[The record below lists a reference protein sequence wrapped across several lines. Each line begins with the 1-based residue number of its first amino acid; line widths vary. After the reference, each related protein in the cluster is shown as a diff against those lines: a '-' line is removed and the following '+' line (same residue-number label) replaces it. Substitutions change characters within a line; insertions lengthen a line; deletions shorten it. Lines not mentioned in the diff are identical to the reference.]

1 MGNDEPGTQQGLRG
15 EPHDGADARTQ
26 LAEWLGLEP
35 GRLSELPQQSI
46 EVLLGLV
53 EAARTDQGLR
63 RPLRDLEASGTR
75 SDAFATAHHRDL
87 DADLRDLA
95 AQERD
100 VAAELRDLAA
110 GDLDRLAGNRA
121 DSDRQYATDERA
133 RGASGGAEAAENRAQ
148 AINDR
153 KLAAD
158 DRVEAEKDRE
168 GQARGAS
175 GTELDTF
182 ASAGEGHIAGRD
194 RDLAAQGRDVAAE
207 LRDLRAGLRAAS
219 DRQHAADEGARAA
232 SGGTGAAENRN
243 RAINDRRI
251 AADDRSLDS
260 HDRKAAAYDRAQAAR
275 DREDSGIDE
284 LTGALRRGTGLA
296 AIEREIDRARRLQ
309 VELVAAY
316 VDVDGL
322 KAENDTRGHAA
333 GDTLLV
339 AVAGALRASLRTYD
353 VITRVGGDEF
363 LCVLS
368 GITVEYARLRFEAA
382 SAKLAANPSGA
393 SFTVGFAQLR
403 ADESGNDLV
412 YRADADLL
420 KARSRR

>member
-1 MGNDEPGTQQGLRG
+1 MGNTDPGAQQGVRG
-15 EPHDGADARTQ
+15 ESHDGENARTQ

-35 GRLSELPQQSI
+35 DSLRALPQESI
-46 EVLLGLV
+46 EVLLGLI
-53 EAARTDQGLR
+53 EAARTDPGLR
-63 RPLRDLEASGTR
+63 RPLRDLGDPGMD

-100 VAAELRDLAA
+100 VAAELRDLTA
-110 GDLDRLAGNRA
+110 GDLDRLAGHRA
-121 DSDRQYATDERA
+121 ESDRQYATDERA

-158 DRVEAEKDRE
+158 DRVQAEKDRE
-168 GQARGAS
+168 GQPSGAS
-175 GTELDTF
+175 GTEPETF
-182 ASAGEGHIAGRD
+182 ESTGEGHVAGRD

-219 DRQHAADEGARAA
+219 DRQYAADEGARAA
-232 SGGTGAAENRN
+232 SGGAGAAQNRT
-243 RAINDRRI
+243 RASNDRRI

-296 AIEREIDRARRLQ
+296 AIGREIDRARRLQ

-322 KAENDTRGHAA
+322 KVENDTRGHAA

-363 LCVLS
+363 ICVLS
-368 GITVEYARLRFEAA
+368 GITIEYARLRFEAA
-382 SAKLAANPSGA
+382 SGKLAADPAGT
-393 SFTVGFAQLR
+393 SFTVGFAQLQ
-403 ADESGNDLV
+403 AEESANDLI

>member
-1 MGNDEPGTQQGLRG
+1 MGDDEPGAQQELRE

-35 GRLSELPQQSI
+35 RTLSDLPQQSI
-46 EVLLGLV
+46 EVLLGLI
-53 EAARTDQGLR
+53 EAARKDHGLR
-63 RPLRDLEASGTR
+63 RPLRDLGAPGTV

-110 GDLDRLAGNRA
+110 GDLDRLAGHRA

-133 RGASGGAEAAENRAQ
+133 RGASGGAEAADNRAQ

-158 DRVEAEKDRE
+158 DRIQAERDRE
-168 GQARGAS
+168 GQVRGAS

-182 ASAGEGHIAGRD
+182 ASAGEGHVAGRD

-232 SGGTGAAENRN
+232 SGGTGAAENRT

-309 VELVAAY
+309 VELLAAY

-368 GITVEYARLRFEAA
+368 GITIEYARLRFEAA
-382 SAKLAANPSGA
+382 SGKLAANPPGA
-393 SFTVGFAQLR
+393 SFTVGFAQLQV
-403 ADESGNDLV
+403 DESANDLI